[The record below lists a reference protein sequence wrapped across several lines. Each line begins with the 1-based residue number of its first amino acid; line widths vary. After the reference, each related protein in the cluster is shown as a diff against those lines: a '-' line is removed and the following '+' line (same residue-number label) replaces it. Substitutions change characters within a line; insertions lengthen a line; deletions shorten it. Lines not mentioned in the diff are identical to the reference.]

1 METVGF
7 RLRALRKKLNL
18 TQKDLEKM
26 TGISSGNIS
35 SYEADRFLPS
45 AQALIGL
52 SEALDCSADY
62 ILTGKITSDS
72 LGAGEMELLEQYRL
86 LPDEEKEEVLC
97 IIQMKM
103 KKIGK

>member
-7 RLRALRKKLNL
+7 RLRTLRKKQNL
-18 TQKDLEKM
+18 TQKELEKM

-35 SYEADRFLPS
+35 SYESDRFLPS

-52 SEALDCSADY
+52 SEALECSADY
-62 ILTGKITSDS
+62 ILTGKYTNAS
-72 LGAGEMELLEQYRL
+72 LKPEEFELLEHYRI

-97 IIQMKM
+97 IVQMKR